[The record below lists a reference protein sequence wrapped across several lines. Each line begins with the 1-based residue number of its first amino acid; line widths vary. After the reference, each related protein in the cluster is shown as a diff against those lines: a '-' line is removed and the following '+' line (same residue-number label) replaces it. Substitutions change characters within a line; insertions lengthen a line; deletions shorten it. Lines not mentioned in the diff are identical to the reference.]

1 MAFERLLVR
10 SLLSVGSLSLSSA
23 SAGCPARFWHDSC
36 PIGWGLSS
44 PVRTWGKRGGDYC
57 KITGREGGGEAWR
70 ESERFSGFVQCQI
83 MTASQAPGGWC
94 KMNQSVSNLRLT
106 SMTSTPDFWEQSF
119 NSSHGA
125 ALLAKSCA
133 PVHQCVYM
141 YFNSFFP
148 IWLSFCQTLFSPII

>member
-57 KITGREGGGEAWR
+57 KITGREGGGGGDGGRARDSLDLFNVRSWR
-70 ESERFSGFVQCQI
+70 
-83 MTASQAPGGWC
+83 P
-94 KMNQSVSNLRLT
+94 LRLQGVDAKWT
-106 SMTSTPDFWEQSF
+106 KVSQIWGWPQWPL
-119 NSSHGA
+119 
-125 ALLAKSCA
+125 ALIFGSRVLIPVMELHCWPRAYKKCA
-133 PVHQCVYM
+133 SAYICILIV
-141 YFNSFFP
+141 FF
-148 IWLSFCQTLFSPII
+148 LSD